1 MSQTWHTQWNDTRA
15 LRVGPVSWKIFRK
28 DFADRYFPREKRKT
42 KVEDIINLYQRG
54 MSVQEYSLEFTKLS
68 KYASSMV
75 SNPRDEINHFMT
87 GMSDDLM
94 EEFRAE
100 MLHDNMDI
108 SHLMVHAQQVK
119 ESRFKRKNRESKT
132 ARSYYGGNYKGK
144 IEIQQK

>member
-1 MSQTWHTQWNDTRA
+1 M
-15 LRVGPVSWKIFRK
+15 F
-28 DFADRYFPREKRKT
+28 
-42 KVEDIINLYQRG
+42 INLRQGG
-54 MSVQEYSLEFTKLS
+54 MSFLEYSLKFTKLS
-68 KYASSMV
+68 KYAFSLM
-75 SNPRDEINHFMT
+75 SNLRDEMNHFVT
-87 GMSDDLM
+87 GVSDDLL
-94 EEFRAE
+94 EKCYSE